1 MKTIIH
7 TMKSYTDLEQSKKLA
22 EILSYDTVD
31 QIWVDVPNSFTQ
43 YRHEGDIPYLYY
55 SGIGIPCWS
64 LSALLNIINKN
75 FYPNI
80 FHDGEAWNIEV
91 THHDNNAIKYETHC
105 NDVIDGVF
113 EIIINLHEKD
123 II

>member
-1 MKTIIH
+1 
-7 TMKSYTDLEQSKKLA
+7 MKSYTDLEQSKKLA
-22 EILSYDTVD
+22 EILPYDTAD
-31 QIWVDVPNSFTQ
+31 QIWVDVPDNTTE

-64 LSALLNIINKN
+64 LSALLNVINEN

-91 THHDNNAIKYETHC
+91 VHHDNNAIKYTTSADDIID
-105 NDVIDGVF
+105 DVV
-113 EIIINLHEKD
+113 EIIINCLK
-123 II
+123 